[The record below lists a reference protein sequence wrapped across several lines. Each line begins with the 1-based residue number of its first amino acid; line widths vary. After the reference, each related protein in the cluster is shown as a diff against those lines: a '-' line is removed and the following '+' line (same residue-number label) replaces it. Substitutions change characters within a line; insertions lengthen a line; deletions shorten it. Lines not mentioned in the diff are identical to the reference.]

1 MKFMTNDYVTRASRV
16 PRWSR
21 RCSGTATEG
30 SATSPGSPRSET
42 RVFILSYVTLK
53 GAVKPNP
60 SAHKCFVSL
69 TEASDRI
76 EKMIVSN
83 DDCIYP
89 VSVPVPHRNDTSDDN
104 NNSMEDIGVVSDL
117 SCYACG
123 YLAEHWRELNKH
135 TETHIEKRCQEC
147 ERFIGT
153 NSLFKIGG
161 NRFWTPVCTSVL
173 YCIDNFLEVLW
184 I

>member
-1 MKFMTNDYVTRASRV
+1 MYDQWLCHQGFQ
-16 PRWSR
+16 
-21 RCSGTATEG
+21 
-30 SATSPGSPRSET
+30 SPKVIEEMLRDSDKRQCYLTWQSEI
-42 RVFILSYVTLK
+42 RDKRFILSYVTLK

-69 TEASDRI
+69 TETSDRI

-89 VSVPVPHRNDTSDDN
+89 VSVPVPYRNDTSDDN
-104 NNSMEDIGVVSDL
+104 NNSLEDIGVVSDL

-161 NRFWTPVCTSVL
+161 NWFCTPVCTSLL

>member
-1 MKFMTNDYVTRASRV
+1 MTM
-16 PRWSR
+16 
-21 RCSGTATEG
+21 
-30 SATSPGSPRSET
+30 SPGLPEPQGDRGDAQGQRQKAVLPHLAVRDPRQEVYT
-42 RVFILSYVTLK
+42 VTLK

-69 TEASDRI
+69 TETSDRI

-104 NNSMEDIGVVSDL
+104 NNSMEDIGVVRDL

-123 YLAEHWRELNKH
+123 YLAEH
-135 TETHIEKRCQEC
+135 
-147 ERFIGT
+147 
-153 NSLFKIGG
+153 
-161 NRFWTPVCTSVL
+161 
-173 YCIDNFLEVLW
+173 
-184 I
+184 